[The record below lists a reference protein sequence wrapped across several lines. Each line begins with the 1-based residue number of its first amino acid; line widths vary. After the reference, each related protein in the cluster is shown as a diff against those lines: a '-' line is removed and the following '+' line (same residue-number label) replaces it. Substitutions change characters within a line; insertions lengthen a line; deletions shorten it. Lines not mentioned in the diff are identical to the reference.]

1 MMRFGT
7 GPIVLLCVLSS
18 LVVNGCG
25 GETVVVPPTTTDG
38 EELFMLRAMGGEPG
52 CVTCHSLAE
61 GSTIVGPSLAGVA
74 GRASGRVA
82 GLDGRSYLKQSIVEP
97 DAYVVD
103 GFESGKMPGVWGEV
117 LSPEQVDALVEYL
130 LELP

>member
-1 MMRFGT
+1 M
-7 GPIVLLCVLSS
+7 
-18 LVVNGCG
+18 GCG

-61 GSTIVGPSLAGVA
+61 GSTIVGPSLFGIA
-74 GRASGRVA
+74 GRAGGRVTGLEA
-82 GLDGRSYLKQSIVEP
+82 GPYLRQSIVDP

-103 GFESGKMPGVWGEV
+103 GFDAGKMPGVWGEV
-117 LSPEQVDALVEYL
+117 LSAEQVDALVDYL
-130 LELP
+130 LELT